1 MPIPAELPEGFGITF
16 TGALLVDLKLL
27 AEGFGDAFGEI
38 VALGLDFVLAEVLPS
53 STVTLIF
60 CPGVKFSTLT
70 SLFDLSAPIFGG
82 VIVNGFFEAIGE
94 ADGEGFGDGVT
105 EGFGEGV
112 GFTVG
117 VGEGV
122 GFTVGV
128 GEGVGFT
135 VGVGEGVGIG
145 EAEGVGVGEAEG
157 VGEGDGVGV
166 GGSGATP
173 FESGALGA
181 GGLGVV
187 ETFVTCSG
195 FTATEGSEGSDS
207 PTEVTVMTV
216 NVYNSPLV
224 RLAIRTGDEVTDLVS
239 PVSTTVI
246 M

>member
-82 VIVNGFFEAIGE
+82 VNVNGFFEAIGE

-128 GEGVGFT
+128 GEGVG
-135 VGVGEGVGIG
+135 IG
-145 EAEGVGVGEAEG
+145 EAEGVGVGEAEGAGVGEAEG

-207 PTEVTVMTV
+207 PTDVTVMTV

>member
-1 MPIPAELPEGFGITF
+1 VTLIFCPGFRLFMSIPAELPEGFGITF
-16 TGALLVDLKLL
+16 TGALLADLKLL

-38 VALGLDFVLAEVLPS
+38 VALGFDFVLAEVLPS

-112 GFTVG
+112 GFA
-117 VGEGV
+117 
-122 GFTVGV
+122 
-128 GEGVGFT
+128 

-145 EAEGVGVGEAEG
+145 EAEGVGIGEAEG